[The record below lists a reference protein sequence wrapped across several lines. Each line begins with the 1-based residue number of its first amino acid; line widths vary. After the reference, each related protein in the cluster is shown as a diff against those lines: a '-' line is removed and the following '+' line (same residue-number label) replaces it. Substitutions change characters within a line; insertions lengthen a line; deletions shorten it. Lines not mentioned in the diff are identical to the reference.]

1 MSSFPI
7 NLIADALLRLN
18 NDEKLLPA
26 QVDALRAYVAPA
38 PAAAPAAAETA
49 AAETAAAETAAP
61 VETAAAETAAVTTE
75 AKAKK
80 PRKAKTVKTVENE
93 LLMPVDATATATVTA
108 TATAPMAGAGAAAEP
123 APMAGASAAAE
134 DPLCKHSRRLTTV
147 DAALWRARK
156 IDEKNPIVGTRK
168 DDDGSNGMF
177 YPEKQCSKKPV
188 PGQKLCATCA
198 KKQEG
203 VKTTDKT
210 DKTWYG
216 RLDEPMFWNAKVV
229 GCKHYFDKYPEGIKG
244 DPTSRAA
251 APVVVASKPAAAKK
265 LTAKK
270 AAEPVAVA
278 DTSAAP
284 KEVSWITMLIEGKP
298 HIRSTKNGNV
308 YVCDLSKTTREESVV
323 ADNFVGRWEEGA
335 LNKFAEE
342 ADEE

>member
-61 VETAAAETAAVTTE
+61 VETAAAET
-75 AKAKK
+75 KAKK

-93 LLMPVDATATATVTA
+93 LLMPVDATVTA
-108 TATAPMAGAGAAAEP
+108 TATAPMAGAGAEP
-123 APMAGASAAAE
+123 APMAGAAAE
-134 DPLCKHSRRLTTV
+134 DPLCKHSSRLTTV
-147 DAALWRARK
+147 DAALCQARK

-251 APVVVASKPAAAKK
+251 APVAVASKPAAAKK